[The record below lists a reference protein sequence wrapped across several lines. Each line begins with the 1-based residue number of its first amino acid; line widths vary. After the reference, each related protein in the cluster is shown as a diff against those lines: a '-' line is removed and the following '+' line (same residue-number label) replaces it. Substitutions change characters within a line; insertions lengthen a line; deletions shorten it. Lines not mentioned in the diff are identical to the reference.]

1 MQLQQKSLSRKLSV
15 ALGFVAIVLLI
26 GHELELYLP
35 ALEIWVQDMGVLAPL
50 GFILLFVVLAPFFVS
65 VDALCF
71 AAGVLFSI
79 TTGELTIIIATYLAA
94 LIIFYLGRDLMR
106 EKALTFIAKD
116 KRFAALNKVISG
128 DNSFKLML
136 LLRLTPFPF
145 AMLSY
150 ALSVTQV
157 KFWPYL
163 ANHRYFNLQ
172 RHAGLFRLYHQ
183 ASIRF
188 NQGIRSDWL
197 RFTSYARIRFDFIDC
212 ATGLCG
218 KNCWQYTKGIEFG
231 KPRRLTF
238 VRIRIT
244 LYLGKFTLSLSK
256 RFAYFAVSTTINVVN
271 IKN

>member
-1 MQLQQKSLSRKLSV
+1 MKLQQRSLIRKLSV
-15 ALGFVAIVLLI
+15 ALGFVAVVLLI
-26 GHELELYLP
+26 GHELKLYLP
-35 ALEIWVQDMGVLAPL
+35 DLEVWVQDMGVLAPL

-79 TTGELTIIIATYLAA
+79 GTGEVTIIIATYLAA
-94 LIIFYLGRDLMR
+94 LIIFYLGRDLVR
-106 EKALTFIAKD
+106 EKVITLIAGD

-163 ANHRYFNLQ
+163 A
-172 RHAGLFRLYHQ
+172 ATT
-183 ASIRF
+183 
-188 NQGIRSDWL
+188 GIL
-197 RFTSYARIRFDFIDC
+197 IYN
-212 ATGLCG
+212 G
-218 KNCWQYTKGIEFG
+218 
-231 KPRRLTF
+231 
-238 VRIRIT
+238 T
-244 LYLGKFTLSLSK
+244 LVYLGYTTKHLSGLIKGSAPPTGFISHPMLAFGLIILIVALVYVAKVAAKTLKELD
-256 RFAYFAVSTTINVVN
+256 YENPDE
-271 IKN
+271 